1 MLAALYRKA
10 QYLSLDIVIGALIL
24 LRFFSSIHYV
34 FPSWSVYFLLGSSVW
49 IIYTVD
55 HLRDAEKAPNS
66 SRARYQFHLKFH
78 KSLKTGI
85 VTLLIVSIYAIFE
98 TSVLILVSG
107 GLLGLLSLFY
117 LVIHPILSRWGMK
130 ELYVA
135 IIYTSGI
142 LLAPFVLSETFSL
155 THYLLLFLLSFLNLV
170 LFSWFEQEDDRKD
183 AFSSIA
189 TVLSERQIEMLVLA
203 LISVGLTLSILAPY
217 SNVMLF
223 FMIAFS
229 VYAFMLLNHTWVRKN
244 ELFRMMGD
252 GVFFLP
258 ILLL

>member
-34 FPSWSVYFLLGSSVW
+34 FPSWSVYFLLGTSVW

-66 SRARYQFHLKFH
+66 QRGRYQFHLKYH
-78 KSLKTGI
+78 RGLKMAI
-85 VTLLIVSIYAIFE
+85 VIMLLFAIYAIFQ

-107 GLLGLLSLFY
+107 GLVGLLSLFY
-117 LVIHPILSRWGMK
+117 LVIHPMLSKWGMK

-135 IIYTSGI
+135 IIYTTGI
-142 LLAPFVLSETFSL
+142 LLAPFVLSESFSL
-155 THYLLLFLLSFLNLV
+155 TYYLLLFLLSFLNLV
-170 LFSWFEQEDDRKD
+170 LFSWFEQEDDKRD

-189 TVLSERQIEMLVLA
+189 TVLSARQMEILILV
-203 LISVGLTLSILAPY
+203 LISVGLSISILAPF
-217 SNVMLF
+217 SNGMLF
-223 FMIAFS
+223 FMIAFG
-229 VYAFMLLNHTWVRKN
+229 VYAFMLLNHSWVRRN
-244 ELFRMMGD
+244 ELFRVMGD